1 MSVHHK
7 AFRNCDPTLATAS
20 KSVDSKGAT
29 ARLLEALSTNE
40 GDSDL
45 GLLAHAILHAGD
57 YYVRNGD
64 DAVNAENS
72 CGDILCYAEAV
83 SAASLDEIHATF
95 GEYIR

>member
-20 KSVDSKGAT
+20 KGVGRKGAT
-29 ARLLEALSTNE
+29 ARLLKALSANE

-64 DAVNAENS
+64 DAVNAETS
-72 CGDILCYAEAV
+72 CGDILCHAEAL
-83 SAASLDEIHATF
+83 SEASLDEVHAKF
-95 GEYIR
+95 GEFIR